1 MTDVPERLQSLRVE
15 GVDYET
21 VVPEHR
27 PSRAQGADPR
37 CVRAAIPGLV
47 AAVLVKPGERVHD
60 RTGLLV
66 LEAMKMEN
74 AIRAAADG
82 VVRRVHVEA
91 GQLVAKG
98 QLLVEL
104 EPGPGGSR
112 QPD

>member
-1 MTDVPERLQSLRVE
+1 MTDVLPTLQTLQVE

-21 VVPEHR
+21 TVPAPR
-27 PSRAQGADPR
+27 PSSAQAADPR
-37 CVRAAIPGLV
+37 CVRAALPGLV
-47 AAVLVKPGERVHD
+47 AAVLVKPGERVRD

-82 VVRRVHVEA
+82 VVRSVHVKPGE
-91 GQLVAKG
+91 LVAKG

-104 EPGPGGSR
+104 EPGPGDSR
-112 QPD
+112 HRD

>member
-21 VVPEHR
+21 MVPAHR
-27 PSRAQGADPR
+27 PSPSQAADPR

-74 AIRAAADG
+74 AIRAAIDG
-82 VVRRVHVEA
+82 KVRRVHVKA
-91 GQLVAKG
+91 GQQVTKG

-104 EPGPGGSR
+104 EPAPR
-112 QPD
+112 D